1 MFKNKNITP
10 RSLTIHPSSV
20 LKGENGQKHEEKNI
34 TNRKKLSEL
43 KIREEGIP
51 MQNIIRASRQEN

>member
-1 MFKNKNITP
+1 MFKSKNITP

-20 LKGENGQKHEEKNI
+20 LKGENGQKHGKKNI
-34 TNRKKLSEL
+34 INRKKLSEL